1 MRCNFLPL
9 LTVGLIAVGV
19 VGCENRPS
27 TPGPGGTRVD
37 VDATPDGGPR
47 RDINVNTGPGGVG
60 VEIDSNGKRPLD
72 VDVSPG
78 GVKVDVDGEAIRER
92 VQERRT
98 ERALEK
104 AADKP

>member
-1 MRCNFLPL
+1 MRCNILPL
-9 LTVGLIAVGV
+9 LTIGLIAVGV
-19 VGCENRPS
+19 VGCENRPN
-27 TPGPGGTRVD
+27 TPGPGGTQVD
-37 VDATPDGGPR
+37 VDAAPDSGPR
-47 RDINVNTGPGGVG
+47 REIDVNAGPGGVD
-60 VEIDSNGKRPLD
+60 VEIDRDGKRPLD